1 MTEKPRLCNSQ
12 SGSVQWK
19 ANDCQDQRAITERV
33 DIVLLEK
40 G

>member
-1 MTEKPRLCNSQ
+1 MTEKPRLCQ